1 MKSENLKTR
10 PANEL
15 GALLR
20 HWRDVRRKSQF
31 DLSLDTGVSQKQI
44 SFVESGR
51 SVPNRQTLSIIAQ
64 ALDIPLRDRNTLLLA
79 GGYAPISSEG
89 NWDSMGMKS
98 MTDPLKRILRQPEPV
113 PAIE

>member
-1 MKSENLKTR
+1 MKSESLKVST
-10 PANEL
+10 ANEL

-20 HWRDVRRKSQF
+20 HWRDLRGKSQF

-64 ALDIPLRDRNTLLLA
+64 ALDVPLRDRNIRCCSRAAMPRFIPRAT
-79 GGYAPISSEG
+79 GTR
-89 NWDSMGMKS
+89 WK
-98 MTDPLKRILRQPEPV
+98 
-113 PAIE
+113 